1 MAEQEFR
8 LNLGAAAFPM
18 LSDWMGRSVVV
29 PNLDESGDRTARDVN
44 QEPMA
49 KESSVPQIYYCH
61 NVMPVGQGFKSLA
74 YKRIIKPPI
83 VVDPPVDF
91 EKMIP
96 IKDPDETKG
105 FMGFT
110 STGRIFM
117 INAGD
122 SVWTEVTS
130 QLTTVWP
137 GGETSYA
144 YANGFTY
151 LCLRFNQVYKLNVQA
166 KTFAPAVLSGITNS
180 LIKNIT
186 SSSNYLILTDDVTV
200 YWSSASN
207 PEDFVPSLATGSG
220 SGTPQDLNGQ
230 IVAALPLSAGFA
242 VYTTANI
249 IIASYSG
256 NIRYPWIFKQ
266 APNSGGITSIE
277 HVAFDSDGGSN
288 YAWTSSGLLRVAPT
302 GCVPQHPEITDFLAG
317 RVFEDYDDATDVL
330 SQQYLTTDLR
340 IKIIFIG
347 SRFLIISYGILEL
360 THALLYDSALR
371 RWGKAKINHADVFE
385 VILFAEEPLSW
396 NQLYPNGW
404 DTFAG
409 IAWQDLTTLSNFAA
423 SAKRTIGF
431 LQKDGSVQLAVW
443 DYGNFSANAV
453 MMIGKYQLTR
463 SKMTSFQEVQV
474 ETIDP
479 NNPMFS
485 VLVSTSLD
493 GKKQSY
499 LNTLTQH
506 PFDDPTSANRRY
518 NKLVTGANHT
528 VICKG
533 AFALVSMQVIV
544 CSEGWR

>member
-1 MAEQEFR
+1 MAEKEFR

-18 LSDWMGRSVVV
+18 LSDWMGRSVAV
-29 PNLDESGDRTARDVN
+29 PDLDESGDRTARDVN
-44 QEPMA
+44 QEPAA

-74 YKRIIKPPI
+74 YKRIIKPPL
-83 VVDPPVDF
+83 VAEPPVDF

-110 STGRIFM
+110 ATGRIFM

-122 SVWTEVTS
+122 SIWTEVTS
-130 QLTTVWP
+130 QLTTAWP

-151 LCLRFNQVYKLNVQA
+151 LCLRFNQVYKLNVAA
-166 KTFAPAVLSGITNS
+166 KTFAPAVLAGITNS

-186 SSSNYLILTDDVTV
+186 SSSNYLVLTDDVTV

-266 APNSGGITSIE
+266 APNSGGITGIE
-277 HVAFDSDGGSN
+277 KVAFDSDGGSN
-288 YAWTSSGLLRVAPT
+288 YAWTSSGLLRISPT
-302 GCVPQHPEITDFLAG
+302 GCVPQHPEVTDFLAG
-317 RVFEDYDDATDVL
+317 RIFEDFNDTTNVL
-330 SQQYLTTDLR
+330 SQQYLTTDLL

-347 SRFLIISYGILEL
+347 SRFLVISYGITEL
-360 THALLYDSALR
+360 THALIYDSALR
-371 RWGKAKINHADVFE
+371 RWGKSKLTHSDVFE
-385 VILFAEEPLSW
+385 VILFAEEPLEW
-396 NQLYPNGW
+396 QQLFPQTWTNLEG
-404 DTFAG
+404 T
-409 IAWQDLTTLSNFAA
+409 AWQDLTTLSNFAA

-443 DYGNFSANAV
+443 DYGNFGAQAV

-463 SKMTSFQEVQV
+463 SKMNSFQEVQV

-485 VLVSTSLD
+485 VLLSTAID
-493 GKKQSY
+493 GKEQSY

-506 PFDDPTSANRRY
+506 PFDSPSSRNRRY
-518 NKLVTGANHT
+518 NKLVTGTNHT
-528 VICKG
+528 IICKG
-533 AFALVSMQVIV
+533 AFSLVSMQVILV
-544 CSEGWR
+544 TEGWR